1 MLTEARLS
9 VTFSTAEDILMA
21 EDTKKDSFFFF
32 LVFGFLLGMMRCD
45 SGSLEAAF
53 LW

>member
-21 EDTKKDSFFFF
+21 EDTKKDSFLFFF
-32 LVFGFLLGMMRCD
+32 FGIWLFVGD
-45 SGSLEAAF
+45 DEV
-53 LW
+53 

>member
-21 EDTKKDSFFFF
+21 EDTKKDSFFFGIWLF
-32 LVFGFLLGMMRCD
+32 VGD
-45 SGSLEAAF
+45 DEV
-53 LW
+53 